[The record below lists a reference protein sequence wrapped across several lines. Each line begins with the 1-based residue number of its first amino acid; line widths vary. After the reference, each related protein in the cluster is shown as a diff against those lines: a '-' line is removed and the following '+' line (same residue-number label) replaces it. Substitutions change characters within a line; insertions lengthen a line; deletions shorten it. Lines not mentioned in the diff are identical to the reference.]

1 MLKRKKVILVTLS
14 DEQRAQLEKLWFYYG
29 NCGPQTTPGNHS
41 FIQRLLEDGYDERPL
56 YNTRTP
62 KSERP
67 TPACEMAVD
76 VILGKLLKADQ
87 GREY

>member
-1 MLKRKKVILVTLS
+1 MPKRKKVILVTLTH
-14 DEQRAQLEKLWFYYG
+14 EQRARLEKLWFYYG
-29 NCGPQTTPGNHS
+29 NYGPQTTPGNHS

-67 TPACEMAVD
+67 MPECEATVD
-76 VILGKLLKADQ
+76 VILGKLQEADK
-87 GREY
+87 GREH

>member
-1 MLKRKKVILVTLS
+1 MQVTHA
-14 DEQRAQLEKLWFYYG
+14 RLWFYFGNYG
-29 NCGPQTTPGNHS
+29 PKTTPSNHS

-67 TPACEMAVD
+67 TPECEMAVD
-76 VILGKLLKADQ
+76 VLLEKRWDNDK
-87 GREY
+87 GREN